1 MAREIVTNIWC
12 DPCFQGPDQE
22 RNEGEEVTIALN
34 GTAPKVMALCD
45 RHRKELY
52 IPLAAALTE
61 YGQRTEGSAR
71 GGKTRPAG
79 ATSGRPTAAAPATA
93 GPLAGKGHGGEHKC
107 PECDYA
113 GPTRDALNSHLTNYH
128 DTSLAEVEAAAAGET
143 LPYACDVEDCART
156 FPAPQGKGAHMRAKH
171 GILGANSKQ
180 QELIPA

>member
-1 MAREIVTNIWC
+1 MAREVVISIYC
-12 DPCFQGPDQE
+12 DPCYQGEQ
-22 RNEGEEVTIALN
+22 RKVEGEEITVSLN
-34 GTAPKVMALCD
+34 GLQPKVMALCD
-45 RHRKELY
+45 DHRKALY
-52 IPLAAALTE
+52 MPLAEALAA
-61 YGQRTEGSAR
+61 YGQRAEQSGR
-71 GGKTRPAG
+71 GGKTRPAA
-79 ATSGRPTAAAPATA
+79 ATSGRPAAAAPATA